1 MRTVAMRSSRL
12 IPRLNPGFILA
23 IALVFGTQP
32 TQAQTFTVLYTFT
45 GGADGGSPYAGVVLD
60 GAGNLYGTTTAGGSG
75 VFDCPTG
82 CGTVFKVDATGNET
96 VLHSFGET
104 NTDGAFP
111 FYGYLVRDGAGNLYG
126 TTDYG
131 GTHGSG
137 TIFRVSPTGK
147 EVFFSFNGSDGG
159 FPFAGLVA
167 DTAGNFYGTTDVRGT
182 GCPPYGCGT
191 VFKINSKGKET
202 ILHSF
207 TGAPDGDNPFAG
219 LVRDSTGNLYGTTI
233 TGGTNGAGTVFK
245 VDTTGK
251 ETVLYSFCSNACQ
264 DGEIPYSGLI
274 RDNAGNLYGTTLAGG
289 MFGSGTVF
297 KLDSTGVETVL
308 YNFCSQSGCTDGSQP
323 YAGLVRDAAGNLYG
337 TTYGGG
343 ANETGT
349 VFEVDKTGKE
359 TVLYSFC
366 SLPGCAD
373 GGLPYAGLARDS
385 AGNLYGTTSNFAEA
399 YGTVFKIAP

>member
-1 MRTVAMRSSRL
+1 
-12 IPRLNPGFILA
+12 
-23 IALVFGTQP
+23 
-32 TQAQTFTVLYTFT
+32 
-45 GGADGGSPYAGVVLD
+45 
-60 GAGNLYGTTTAGGSG
+60 

-131 GTHGSG
+131 GIHGSG

-167 DTAGNFYGTTDVRGT
+167 DTSGNFYGTTYVRGT
-182 GCPPYGCGT
+182 GCLPYGCGT
-191 VFKINSKGKET
+191 VFKINSKGKES
-202 ILHSF
+202 ILYSF

-219 LVRDSTGNLYGTTI
+219 LVRDSAGNLYGTTI

-264 DGEIPYSGLI
+264 DGEIPYSALI

-343 ANETGT
+343 ANQAGT

-366 SLPGCAD
+366 SLPGCTD
-373 GGLPYAGLARDS
+373 GGLPYAGLARDN